1 MPTMALPLWHACSKI
16 LSTDDEDG
24 GASVPLARGRDGPTE
39 RVRRDDRAGGGDE
52 LLLGAG
58 LRADVGARSR
68 RADGDH
74 RRQPLQRLW
83 RQAVTVSAGPRPLPC
98 ANGAG
103 PRRAA
108 GEAAAGSGD

>member
-1 MPTMALPLWHACSKI
+1 MALPFSHACSKI
-16 LSTDDEDG
+16 LSTDHEDSG
-24 GASVPLARGRDGPTE
+24 TEREEADGTTE

-58 LRADVGARSR
+58 FRTDVLAQPP
-68 RADGDH
+68 RADGNH
-74 RRQPLQRLW
+74 TRQPLQRLW
-83 RQAVTVSAGPRPLPC
+83 RQAVVVSAGLRPFPR

-108 GEAAAGSGD
+108 GEAA